1 MSNEYICHYGI
12 PGMKWGRRTRSD
24 GSSYKKGTAVAYNK
38 SGDNTQARRK
48 RTLRA
53 NMTKD
58 QRRQSNKQI
67 VGSIAGSVVGTAVGM
82 AAKKAGAPGI
92 AAALLSN
99 GGRLGGVAVANIGN
113 KTNANLGRTM
123 VSSLL
128 LGPFGASTVYDQS
141 RFK

>member
-1 MSNEYICHYGI
+1 MNNEYICHYGI
-12 PGMKWGRRTRSD
+12 PGMRWGHRTRRD
-24 GSSYKKGTAVAYNK
+24 GSYYEKGKTVAYNK
-38 SGDNTQARRK
+38 AGSSIQARRK

-67 VGSIAGSVVGTAVGM
+67 VGNIAGTVIGR
-82 AAKKAGAPGI
+82 AAAAAAQKAGAPRI
-92 AAALLSN
+92 ASVLLAN
-99 GGRLGGVAVANIGN
+99 GGALGGIAVANIGN
-113 KTNANLGRTM
+113 TTNANLGRTM

>member
-1 MSNEYICHYGI
+1 MQNEYICHYGI
-12 PGMKWGRRTRSD
+12 PGMKWGRRTRSN
-24 GSSYKKGTAVAYNK
+24 GSSYEKGKTVAYNK
-38 SGDNTQARRK
+38 AGDSKQARRK

-67 VGSIAGSVVGTAVGM
+67 VGNIAGSVIGTAAGT
-82 AAKKAGAPGI
+82 AARKAGAPGI
-92 AAALLSN
+92 VSTLLSN
-99 GGRLGGVAVANIGN
+99 AGGLGGVALANVGN

>member
-38 SGDNTQARRK
+38 SGDNKQARRK

-67 VGSIAGSVVGTAVGM
+67 VGNLVGGVVGGALG
-82 AAKKAGAPGI
+82 AAATKAGAPAIVSG
-92 AAALLSN
+92 LLSN
-99 GGRLGGVAVANIGN
+99 AGGLGGVALANIGN